1 MASPLVSV
9 VMAVHN
15 GEQFICEAIDS
26 ILEQTFKDF
35 EFIVIDDGSTD
46 STSSILAKY
55 QIRDTRIRVK
65 RFDQN
70 QGLTTCLNTGIQLAC
85 GKYIARMDA
94 DDISLPN
101 RLAEQVKYL
110 NEHQEIVALG
120 TAFTFIDEAGSR
132 LKDHVFS
139 GIPEVLKWNLL
150 FSNPISHP
158 TAMMRHSMIKNLHG
172 YNPDI
177 IRAQDYDLWWRV
189 SLIGDLG
196 NLQDIHLLL
205 RIHETQITNKYK
217 KQQLDSARS
226 IKKKYLNIILGRDI
240 PDNVLDN
247 IKGKRTTAQSAAMAS
262 GVILDYCH
270 YCADRAARPVRLLI
284 MRQALERALRK
295 IVRFII
301 YPITWP
307 MWARLFLL
315 FIQFLA
321 LQIKVIY
328 LSLNQR

>member
-1 MASPLVSV
+1 MVSPLVSV

-55 QIRDTRIRVK
+55 QSRDARIRVK

-70 QGLTTCLNTGIQLAC
+70 QGLTICLNTGIQLAR

-101 RLAEQVKYL
+101 RLAEQVKHL

-120 TAFTFIDEAGSR
+120 TAFTFIDEAGTH

-139 GIPEVLKWNLL
+139 DIPEVLKWNLL

-158 TAMMRHSMIKNLHG
+158 TAMMRYSTIKNLNG
-172 YNPDI
+172 YNPEL

-189 SLIGDLG
+189 GLIGKLG

-205 RIHETQITNKYK
+205 RLHERRVTNKYK
-217 KQQLDSARS
+217 NQQLDSARS
-226 IKKKYLNIILGRDI
+226 IKRKYLNIILGRDI

-262 GVILDYCH
+262 GIILDYCH
-270 YCADRAARPVRLLI
+270 YCADGAASPVRLLI

-307 MWARLFLL
+307 IWVRLFLL

-321 LQIKVIY
+321 LQIKVIF